1 MQPQTAIPE
10 SPAPGVQE
18 KKEPPPSAVNK
29 AQPPDEALEKLSVI
43 VRVGDWRHIFDPSIA
58 RRSEAKRRQAT
69 LGEYALREFEKKELR
84 PFAQARFIPEWTL
97 TAWKHAYLHEGLDG
111 LVPQDWLTLKERSQ
125 QKVIERLKSLGNL
138 VDVATIT
145 GDDVYKLSQELGGAN
160 KLRIAERLIR
170 RYQLDGVWGL
180 APEHDH
186 ERLHRPRSKQA
197 PPSEYAAA
205 TPKQREEADRRLA
218 LITPYLSKRHITND
232 ELRDY
237 AKEHSTEKH
246 SLSWRSMRN
255 YLASY
260 KKWGID
266 GLLPKAERSDK
277 GHPHNMSPLMEDI
290 VAALRFSQMDIPL
303 HEVYRLACQRARLLG
318 EPEPTLSQV
327 RFICDCI
334 PEEVKLVADKRFGEF
349 RSKRRLTYRF
359 QFDGKVIIFQIDFTP
374 VDVLVRDIR
383 RRGYRRP
390 SEETRPYLI
399 TCMESSSRLIL
410 AWLFTYDVPNS
421 NNIATVIHE
430 ALLVSDEKP
439 YGGIPH
445 ALWVDQGKQLISRH
459 IQRIAKDLE
468 FELKDGKPNH
478 PEDRGDPQERG
489 RQERF
494 FETVKTRLWS
504 TLEGYVDSNTKDRNP
519 NAKAKYTIS
528 ELVARFRKWLDED
541 YHHKTHSELGMTP
554 LEFWAKNCQA
564 RTPPDPRKLDVLLL
578 AAETRT
584 LNKPSINYGN
594 RRYWHEDLA
603 KIPVGSKVEI
613 RAQPDYMRPDTIEVF
628 YEKHWVCSAF
638 AHDSV
643 KGVPAPGNRVRGAQ
657 REQMKRIKGTIQEK
671 KAALR
676 KADQLINAQSPMHA
690 QEQSGESLPATDQ
703 SPQQPPHE
711 AGTGHPSLTP
721 AASNTQTKKRGTPSA
736 SPPSP
741 KQRQNAW
748 SAALQAKKRQQQ
760 RQEKRS

>member
-1 MQPQTAIPE
+1 MQPQTALPE

-18 KKEPPPSAVNK
+18 KKEPPPSTVNK

-43 VRVGDWRHIFDPSIA
+43 VSVGDWRQIFDPSIA
-58 RRSEAKRRQAT
+58 RRREVKRRLAT

-84 PFAQARFIPEWTL
+84 TFAQARFIPEWTL

-138 VDVATIT
+138 VDAVTIT

-180 APEHDH
+180 APERDP
-186 ERLHRPRSKQA
+186 ERLHRPRSNQA

-303 HEVYRLACQRARLLG
+303 HEVHRLACPRARLLG

-327 RFICDCI
+327 RFICDQI
-334 PEEVKLVADKRFGEF
+334 SEEVKLVADRRFGEF

-359 QFDGKVIIFQIDFTP
+359 QFDGSVIIFQVDFTK
-374 VDVLVRDIR
+374 VDVLLRDIN
-383 RRGYRRP
+383 RRGYRKPSGEIRP
-390 SEETRPYLI
+390 WLI
-399 TCMESSSRLIL
+399 TCMECSSRLVL
-410 AWLFTYDVPNS
+410 SWLLTYEVPNS
-421 NNIATVIHE
+421 NNIAAVIRD
-430 ALLVSDEKP
+430 ALIVTDEKP

-445 ALWVDQGKQLISRH
+445 AIWVDQGNQLISH
-459 IQRIAKDLE
+459 HVQRIAQDLE
-468 FELKDGKPNH
+468 FDLKIGKPNH

-489 RQERF
+489 IDERF
-494 FETVKTRLWS
+494 FGTLKTRLWS
-504 TLEGYVDSNTKDRNP
+504 TLEGYVDANTKERNP
-519 NAKAKYTIS
+519 NAKAVHTIS
-528 ELVARFRKWLDED
+528 ELAAKLRAFVDK
-541 YHHKTHSELGMTP
+541 YHHERHSETGMTP
-554 LEFWAKNCQA
+554 LEFWARNCQA
-564 RTPPDPRKLDVLLL
+564 TGADPRKLDILMLV
-578 AAETRT
+578 AETRT
-584 LNKPSINYGN
+584 LNKPSINYGK

-603 KIPVGSKVEI
+603 KIPVGSRVEI

-628 YEKHWVCSAF
+628 YEKRWVCSAF

-643 KGVPAPGNRVRGAQ
+643 RGRAVTGEQVLRAQ
-657 REQMKRIKGTIQEK
+657 REQMKRIKGTIREK
-671 KAALR
+671 KAVLDE
-676 KADQLINAQSPMHA
+676 ADRRIGSQSPPGA
-690 QEQSGESLPATDQ
+690 EGQSAEQTLPSDQQSLEH
-703 SPQQPPHE
+703 PHE
-711 AGTGHPSLTP
+711 AATGPITGIEPPRPPARKRSPSRPQPT
-721 AASNTQTKKRGTPSA
+721 
-736 SPPSP
+736 P
-741 KQRQNAW
+741 KQKMNAW
-748 SAALQAKKRQQQ
+748 DKALAAKKLQLQQQ
-760 RQEKRS
+760 EERSDR